1 MMKTL
6 NIGNVRVDRVQDWA
20 GPLFEVANFWP
31 AGNWDAIEGERD
43 WMEPHFLLPKDKMT
57 KGVLNASLHTYV
69 IRTPRFNILVDTC
82 LGNDKQ
88 RHAIPD
94 WNGLNTD
101 YLAKIAR
108 LGLKPEEVHYVM
120 CTHLHFD
127 HVGWNTKLENG
138 RWVPTFPNAR
148 YIFHKA
154 EYEYWQQNQDSHGL
168 DGAFGDSILPV
179 VEAGRADLVKGDFA
193 IDDSLW
199 LEPSPGHTPGHV
211 CINLKNG
218 GESALFTGD
227 AFHHPIQVAY
237 PEWSTAFCSDAAG
250 SANARR
256 TIIEKICGTD
266 TYMMAAHFMDPTI
279 ARVVRN
285 KDRWKLKV

>member
-1 MMKTL
+1 MKQL
-6 NIGNVRVDRVQDWA
+6 KIGNVTVDRVQDWS
-20 GPLFEVANFWP
+20 GPLFEVANFFP
-31 AGNWDAIEGERD
+31 TGSWDVIESQRD

-57 KGVLNASLHTYV
+57 MGLLNASLHTYV
-69 IRTPRFNILVDTC
+69 IRTPKFNILVDTC
-82 LGNDKQ
+82 LGNDKA
-88 RHAIPD
+88 RTVIPD
-94 WNGLNTD
+94 WVGLSTD
-101 YLAKIAR
+101 YIAKLARI
-108 LGLKPEEVHYVM
+108 GLKPEDVNYVM

-127 HVGWNTKLENG
+127 HVGWNTKLVGG

-148 YIFHKA
+148 YIFNKI

-193 IDDSLW
+193 IDDSIW

-218 GESALFTGD
+218 NDSALFTGD
-227 AFHHPIQVAY
+227 SFHHPIQVAY

-256 TIIEKICGTD
+256 KIIDKLTD
-266 TYMMAAHFMDPTI
+266 TNTTMLAAHFMDPT
-279 ARVVRN
+279 AAKVVRN